1 MWAGLAANTAL
12 LVVASIL
19 VADIE
24 MNEEIVVLIL
34 VWLCVTIF

>member
-34 VWLCVTIF
+34 AWLCVTIF